1 MLKHCWGQTKQVVCL
16 EVSLWL
22 WIPASSPRTSKD
34 WGSRRLLG
42 IPSWT
47 DPGDCGAETPEGKRC
62 WLLLRCFTIT
72 VHVWSGETAYTLIQ
86 YFPLSDTHYLS
97 ISTSFQGFSGGSN
110 GKESACNAGDLGSIP
125 EARLILIKSEL
136 GLFPYLLYKV
146 ILKLSVH
153 LHFSSRWPRIKNG
166 IILEFVS

>member
-110 GKESACNAGDLGSIP
+110 GKESACNAGDLGSGP
-125 EARLILIKSEL
+125 GL
-136 GLFPYLLYKV
+136 GRSPGEGYGNPLQYSC
-146 ILKLSVH
+146 LKNPCPLSSGG
-153 LHFSSRWPRIKNG
+153 L
-166 IILEFVS
+166 

>member
-110 GKESACNAGDLGSIP
+110 GKESACNVGETRDS
-125 EARLILIKSEL
+125 S
-136 GLFPYLLYKV
+136 
-146 ILKLSVH
+146 SVH
-153 LHFSSRWPRIKNG
+153 PWVGKIPWRPTSVLLPGGLHGQRSLMGYSPWGHK
-166 IILEFVS
+166 E